1 MSRISQKKRRQCRQ
15 EEYSRKS
22 KCMYKG
28 LDMGLK
34 MGLCLEGPAG
44 KLKRKHGED
53 EHERRNS

>member
-1 MSRISQKKRRQCRQ
+1 MSRISQEKRRQRRQ

-22 KCMYKG
+22 ECMYKS

-34 MGLCLEGPAG
+34 MGLCLEGPEG

-53 EHERRNS
+53 EHERRSS

>member
-1 MSRISQKKRRQCRQ
+1 MCQGGW

-34 MGLCLEGPAG
+34 MELCLEGPAG

-53 EHERRNS
+53 EHERWNS